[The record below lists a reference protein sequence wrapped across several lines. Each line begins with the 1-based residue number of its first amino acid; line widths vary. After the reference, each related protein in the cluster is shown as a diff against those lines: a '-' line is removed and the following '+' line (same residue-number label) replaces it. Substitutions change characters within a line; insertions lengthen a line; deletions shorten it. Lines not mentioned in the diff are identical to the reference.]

1 MTRLFE
7 MDQTQSITNRVMDTF
22 GYIAPKYVMHGRISV
37 KSDVYSF
44 GTLVLEI
51 MSGQKISSFGTK
63 EETEGLLTYAW
74 KNWNDGTASNLIDP
88 SLRDGSTNEIMKCI
102 HIGLLCVQE
111 NVSDRP
117 TMASVVVML
126 SSENVTLPAPSK
138 PGFFMQNS
146 NILEASS
153 SQEHHSGSTESDQP
167 KIELVPLTR
176 NDVSITELYP
186 R

>member
-1 MTRLFE
+1 
-7 MDQTQSITNRVMDTF
+7 
-22 GYIAPKYVMHGRISV
+22 MHGRISV

-111 NVSDRP
+111 NASDRP
-117 TMASVVVML
+117 TLASVVVML
-126 SSENVTLPAPSK
+126 CSENVTLPAPSK

-167 KIELVPLTR
+167 KIKLVPLTR